1 MARLAFGVVFTS
13 QGVPFF
19 LAGDEMLRSKGGHPD
34 SYRSPDYINQIE
46 WTRKIQ
52 YAGLVSFVRSCI
64 ELRHQHPAF
73 RICDGDMVRT
83 KLRFLS
89 KYIPGVIVYELGDH
103 ANGDRWRRILVL
115 LNGNNYSVEYEIPFE
130 NWLIV
135 AQNGEI
141 MPNGIGHTK
150 TSLVRL
156 HPISMMILAAEE

>member
-1 MARLAFGVVFTS
+1 
-13 QGVPFF
+13 
-19 LAGDEMLRSKGGHPD
+19 MLFRSGHPD
-34 SYRSPDYINQIE
+34 SYRSPVYINQID
-46 WTRKIQ
+46 WTRKVK
-52 YAGLVSFVRSCI
+52 YAGLVNFVKSCV

-73 RICDGDMVRT
+73 RMSDGDLVRT

-103 ANGDRWRRILVL
+103 ANGDRWRRIIVL

-156 HPISMMILAAEE
+156 HAISMMILAAEE